1 MISFHLNFFYI
12 VKNVRKSVCAC
23 FPNGLFIPA
32 PEFVP
37 PPEPTEEEAQEQ
49 TAPEER
55 IYTPDGRIYYQFD
68 QLLKDER
75 DKKRKNG
82 ENVLSVVGEREFFD
96 FFFN

>member
-1 MISFHLNFFYI
+1 M
-12 VKNVRKSVCAC
+12 
-23 FPNGLFIPA
+23 
-32 PEFVP
+32 P

-49 TAPEER
+49 TTSAER
-55 IYTPDGRIYYQFD
+55 IYRPDGTIYYQFD

-96 FFFN
+96 FLLK